1 MADSGIQGGYGPT
14 YGYSDEPPGGKKQL
28 EQTLDLLYRR
38 RWILIVSFLLVLIGA
53 TAYGLSLPPEY
64 RASSTVMVN
73 LGRSSA
79 ALQAATG
86 VGVGENLFARNDR
99 TLSGELFLIQS
110 SYTVSQR
117 VNQRLREAV
126 ENQDESSPQQLVY
139 PPRGTVH
146 FGAATRE
153 ANAIRVTGISSD
165 PYEAALLANLYAEE
179 YVRLTQDASRTYMAQ
194 SRASLEEQQDIRR
207 AELNR
212 AEEQV
217 KAYQQRTGMTGLDA
231 TGGSLVAQLSSMEAQ
246 RDNSLIDLQM
256 REATLEQVQTE
267 LRQISP
273 QLEERLASGVDQRMG
288 AIQQQIA
295 ALEVEQ
301 QAIELRY
308 PDRTQAQLEET
319 HEGYRNVIRRLNQL
333 RPQHRELARV
343 YVEEVSAAGG
353 VTSGERGLTV
363 VADLRNR
370 IVTLQIEISGLR
382 ARIDRMNER
391 IRQYESELGT
401 IPDRSL
407 QLARLER
414 ERQHKAQMYES
425 VVQRLQQA
433 QIAEE
438 SEPGYAHVLREAA
451 VPSVPAGPNVPRFIM
466 YGFVFGLILGVGLA
480 VLRDRLD
487 NRIYKPDQL
496 KDGKYSL
503 LSVIPN
509 MGPLIREDHGGQE
522 FVEENGRRYSTGL
535 TTLLNPISTVSEAYR
550 QLRTNI
556 QFSKLDVPVQVIMV
570 TSAGIGEGKSTTA
583 TNLAITMAQAGRR
596 TLLIDC
602 DLRRPQVHRLLGRD
616 CYPGLVQILFDDPDY
631 SVKDAGTE
639 IDNLFVITAG
649 EVRTSEA
656 GGDGLAAQEPEQSE
670 DGSMVVA
677 NPAELLGSGRMRDL
691 LLDLRREFDIII
703 LDTPPVLAATDAA
716 LLAANADAGI
726 MVVRAAQS
734 REGEVEHA
742 LESLERI
749 GHPVAGTVFNGFDVT
764 MAYGYKYRYR
774 DYTKYGQYSK
784 YGYYGYRN
792 GKQSGTK
799 KWTRSLRKASA

>member
-1 MADSGIQGGYGPT
+1 MADKGINSGYGPA
-14 YGYSDEPPGGKKQL
+14 YGYSEESPGGKKQF
-28 EQTLDLLYRR
+28 EQMLDLLYRR
-38 RWILIVSFLLVLIGA
+38 RWIVIVSFLVVAIGA
-53 TAYGLSLPPEY
+53 TAYGLSQPPEY
-64 RASSTVMVN
+64 RASSTVMLN
-73 LGRSSA
+73 LTRSMNV
-79 ALQAATG
+79 QASTG
-86 VGVGENLFARNDR
+86 VGVGDNLFARNDR

-110 SYTVSQR
+110 SYTINQR
-117 VNQRLREAV
+117 VNQRLRDAV
-126 ENQDESSPQQLVY
+126 ENQDESSDQRLVY
-139 PPRGTVH
+139 PPMGGVN
-146 FGAATRE
+146 FGPATRE
-153 ANAIRVTGISSD
+153 ANALRVTGISSD

-179 YVRLTQDASRTYMAQ
+179 YVRLTQDASRTYMTQ
-194 SRASLEEQQDIRR
+194 SRSFLEDQQEARR

-217 KAYQQRTGMTGLDA
+217 KAYQQQTGMTGLDA
-231 TGGSLVAQLSSMEAQ
+231 SGGTLVSQLSSMEAQ

-273 QLEERLASGVDQRMG
+273 QLEERLASGIDQRM
-288 AIQQQIA
+288 ASIQQQIA
-295 ALEVEQ
+295 QLEVEQ

-308 PDRTQAQLEET
+308 PERSEAELEET
-319 HEGYRNVIRRLNQL
+319 HEAYRNVVRRLAQL
-333 RPQHRELARV
+333 RPEHRELARS

-353 VTSGERGLTV
+353 VTSGERGLSV

-370 IVTLQIEISGLR
+370 VVQLQIEISGLR
-382 ARIDRMNER
+382 ARIDIMNER
-391 IRQYESELGT
+391 IGQYESELGT

-407 QLARLER
+407 QLSRLER
-414 ERQHKAQMYES
+414 ERQHKAQMYEF

-438 SEPGYAHVLREAA
+438 SEPGYAHILREAS
-451 VPSVPAGPNVPRFIM
+451 VPSVPAGPDVPRHIM
-466 YGFVFGLILGVGLA
+466 YGIVFGVILGVGLA

-496 KDGKYSL
+496 KESRYSL

-509 MGPLIREDHGGQE
+509 MRPLIREDHGGRE
-522 FVEENGRRYSTGL
+522 FVEENGRHYSTGL
-535 TTLLNPISTVSEAYR
+535 TALLNPISTVSEAYR

-583 TNLAITMAQAGRR
+583 ANLAVVMAQAGRR

-616 CYPGLVQILFDDPDY
+616 CYPGLVQILFNDPNY
-631 SVKDAGTE
+631 RIEDAQTE
-639 IDNLFVITAG
+639 IDNLSVVTAG
-649 EVRTSEA
+649 EVRTVDV
-656 GGDGLAAQEPEQSE
+656 GGDGLAAQEPDQSDE
-670 DGSMVVA
+670 GSMVVA
-677 NPAELLGSGRMRDL
+677 NPAELLGSARMRDL

-716 LLAANADAGI
+716 LLSINADAGI
-726 MVVRAAQS
+726 MVVRAGQS

-742 LESLERI
+742 LESLERV
-749 GHPVAGTVFNGFDVT
+749 GHPVAGTVFNGFDVS

-792 GKQSGTK
+792 GKSSGAK
-799 KWTRSLRKASA
+799 KRTRSLRKASA